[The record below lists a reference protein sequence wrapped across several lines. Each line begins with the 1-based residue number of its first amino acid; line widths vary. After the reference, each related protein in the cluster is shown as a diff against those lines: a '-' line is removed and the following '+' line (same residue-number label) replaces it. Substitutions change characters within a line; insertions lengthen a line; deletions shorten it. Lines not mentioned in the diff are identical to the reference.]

1 MDGANLRKVQITTV
15 HIRPSHSHQF
25 NWDQLFTASPQL
37 ADVKVS
43 GLGSRTITLTSTS
56 PTASMAL
63 LLKTKDLVPPGM
75 QEHHSYVWFRL
86 NVETDTGSHQHDFTT
101 YGLEY

>member
-1 MDGANLRKVQITTV
+1 
-15 HIRPSHSHQF
+15 
-25 NWDQLFTASPQL
+25 
-37 ADVKVS
+37 
-43 GLGSRTITLTSTS
+43 
-56 PTASMAL
+56 MAL